1 VLELDSVHAAYG
13 ETAVLF
19 GISLTVKPGQVS
31 VLFGR
36 NGAGKTTTLKAIVGL
51 VATPSGSI
59 RFSGEDLVGTST
71 YLIARKGIAYVPEE
85 RRIISGLTVEENLRV
100 ARRSRA
106 TSTAWPIKRAY
117 ALFPELAALR
127 NRPGP
132 RLSGGEQQMLCIA
145 RALMTGPSVL
155 LLDEPSEGL
164 APAVIEVL
172 RDRLL
177 ELKRGGLAILLV
189 EQNDV
194 LVSSLADT
202 VHVIEK
208 GVVRYSGSLAEFRDA
223 PQIREQFLSLG

>member
-1 VLELDSVHAAYG
+1 LLELDTVHAAYG
-13 ETAVLF
+13 DTAVLF
-19 GISLTVKPGQVS
+19 GVSLTVKPGEVA

-36 NGAGKTTTLKAIVGL
+36 NGAGKTTTLKATVGL

-59 RFSGEDLVGTST
+59 RFSGEELLGTST

-85 RRIISGLTVEENLRV
+85 RRIIPGLTVEENLRV

-106 TSTAWPIKRAY
+106 ARTAWPLKRAY

-127 NRPGP
+127 NRPGS

-164 APAVIEVL
+164 APAVIDVL

-177 ELKRGGLAILLV
+177 ELKQSGLAILLV

-202 VHVIEK
+202 VHVMDR
-208 GVVRYSGSLAEFRDA
+208 GVVRYSDSFAEFSHA
-223 PQIREQFLSLG
+223 HKIREQFLSVG

>member
-1 VLELDSVHAAYG
+1 MLELDTVHAAYG
-13 ETAVLF
+13 ETAALF
-19 GISLTVKPGQVS
+19 GLSLSVKPGEVS
-31 VLFGR
+31 VLLGR

-51 VATPSGSI
+51 VATTSGSI
-59 RFSGEDLVGTST
+59 RFSGGDLTGTPT
-71 YLIARKGIAYVPEE
+71 YVIARRGIAYVPEE

-106 TSTAWPIKRAY
+106 VSSAWPLKRAY
-117 ALFPELAALR
+117 AMFPELAALR

-145 RALMTGPSVL
+145 RALMTGPALL

-164 APAVIEVL
+164 APAVIEAL

-177 ELKRGGLAILLV
+177 ELKQSGLAILLV

-202 VHVIEK
+202 VHVVER
-208 GVVRYSGSLAEFRDA
+208 GVVRYSGSFAEFRNN
-223 PQIREQFLSLG
+223 PEIREQFLAVG